1 MQPNQFET
9 ANNDPIADNA
19 AASVAKNA
27 SFLMASQVVTWG
39 LTLILMIFLPRFLGA
54 SGVGQL
60 HLADSIWNIVAI
72 FVAFGMDTLLTKEI
86 ARRRTKTSDL
96 VGLSLV
102 LRLLFNIIGFGV
114 VIIYVQIAGY
124 VPLTVYVIY
133 IIGIG
138 KLIMQFS
145 AAYRSAL
152 VGLERMEYVAL
163 ADIASR
169 AFNTVV
175 TIAILLMGYGVLLAA
190 AVFIGTS
197 VTSTVIQYIYLK
209 RLQPVR
215 IFWDHQAAIGLLKA
229 SYPYLLVFVFS
240 VLYMNLDAVII
251 SLIIN
256 ETVVGWYG
264 VADRLFGTLMFVPTV
279 FITAVFPVLSRMYTD
294 APDTLPRVMSRSF
307 DLLLLVSVPIGLGIF
322 AVANQLV
329 VLLFGVD
336 FAPSGPVLAVM
347 GLVIILTYQNILIGR
362 FLISIDRQNSWT
374 IVMAAATL
382 VTIPLDLI
390 LIPWTQATFGNG
402 AIGGALAF
410 IVTEFGMIMAGLR
423 LLPKGTLGK
432 ANAWRAARIFIAGL
446 IMLFAVWTWRDAFIL
461 IPILIGVVAYGIMI
475 LIMRVLPKEDWDLLR
490 GQGRRLINRFSPHK
504 SEPAKIKG

>member
-1 MQPNQFET
+1 MQPNQFKT
-9 ANNDPIADNA
+9 ANNDPIASNA
-19 AASVAKNA
+19 TASVAKNA

-39 LTLILMIFLPRFLGA
+39 LTLVLMIFLPRFLGA

-72 FVAFGMDTLLTKEI
+72 FVTFGMDTLLTKEI
-86 ARRRTKTSDL
+86 ARRSAKATEL

-114 VIIYVQIAGY
+114 VMIYVQIAGY
-124 VPLTVYVIY
+124 LPLTVYVIY
-133 IIGIG
+133 IVGIG
-138 KLIMQFS
+138 KLTLEFS
-145 AAYRSAL
+145 GAFRSSL
-152 VGLERMEYVAL
+152 IGWERMEYVAL

-169 AFNTVV
+169 IFNTVV
-175 TIAILLMGYGVLLAA
+175 TIAILFMGYGVLLAA

-197 VTSTVIQYIYLK
+197 ITSTVIQYVYLK

-215 IFWDHQAAIGLLKA
+215 IIWDLRAAKGLLKA
-229 SYPYLLVFVFS
+229 SFPYLLVFVFS

-264 VADRLFGTLMFVPTV
+264 VADRLFGTLMFIPTV

-294 APDTLPRVMSRSF
+294 APDTLPRVMRRSY

-322 AVANQLV
+322 VVADQLV
-329 VLLFGVD
+329 VLLFGAD
-336 FAPSGPVLAVM
+336 FTPSGPVLAVM

-362 FLISIDRQNSWT
+362 FLISVDRQNSWT
-374 IVMAAATL
+374 IVMAVATL

-390 LIPWTQATFGNG
+390 LIPWTQATFSNG

-410 IVTEFGMIMAGLR
+410 IVTEFGMTVAGLR

-432 ANAWRAARIFIAGL
+432 ANVWRATRISVAGL
-446 IMLFAVWTWRDAFIL
+446 VMLIAVWPLRDAFIL
-461 IPILIGVVAYGIMI
+461 IPISIGVVVYAGMIM
-475 LIMRVLPKEDWDLLR
+475 LMRVLPKEDWNLFLDL
-490 GQGRRLINRFSPHK
+490 GRRITRRFSPRK
-504 SEPAKIKG
+504 TKPAEIKG